1 MCHLQQLGRPRGY
14 HAQCNKSDRIRQI
27 LYNPTYNR
35 SLKKNKQKNN
45 EPTTETESQIQRA
58 NWWLLEERSFGG
70 QAKQVKVIKRYI
82 FPVVS

>member
-35 SLKKNKQKNN
+35 SLKKTNKKTMNQQQKQSHRYK
-45 EPTTETESQIQRA
+45 EQT
-58 NWWLLEERSFGG
+58 GG
-70 QAKQVKVIKRYI
+70 C
-82 FPVVS
+82 